1 MLYMSNGI
9 IIYSCLLL
17 ILAHHTHQSVKESMH
32 AFNVS
37 KTCYMSFTTSRKRGC
52 SPMFRL
58 FIGQDAIA
66 KVDNTKFLGVY
77 MDENLKWSSHIKII
91 ANKIAKK

>member
-1 MLYMSNGI
+1 
-9 IIYSCLLL
+9 
-17 ILAHHTHQSVKESMH
+17 
-32 AFNVS
+32 
-37 KTCYMSFTTSRKRGC
+37 
-52 SPMFRL
+52 MFRL